1 MMTIRNAQMQALQEQ
16 VNRLFAERFS
26 TRLRLRRTSEAP
38 LNEQDLQ
45 ARLCQLIARAQANG
59 LMQERDVF
67 AFVELSLL
75 KGDGFDADPV
85 YAAILTD
92 PRHAPGTR
100 MRNLLDFII
109 AQNLARQS
117 IGRAVAR
124 ASR

>member
-16 VNRLFAERFS
+16 VNHLFAERFC

-38 LNEQDLQ
+38 FNGQDMH

-75 KGDGFDADPV
+75 KGDGFDAQPA
-85 YAAILTD
+85 YSAILSD
-92 PRHAPGTR
+92 PRHAPGAR
-100 MRNLLDFII
+100 MRKLLDFIV
-109 AQNLARQS
+109 AQNLARQPM
-117 IGRAVAR
+117 AR
-124 ASR
+124 TAPRELR